1 MNLTISNVIKPFQ
14 INKNENMGKENMKIA
29 GQVKTPEEA
38 KEIASIVRL
47 FVVENRIK
55 QLVYQAKE
63 EDTLIDKKNNDRN
76 TKELTLQINNKKTL
90 Y

>member
-1 MNLTISNVIKPFQ
+1 MIYKP
-14 INKNENMGKENMKIA
+14 IGNKNANENMGKENMRIA

-38 KEIASIVRL
+38 KEIESVAQL

-55 QLVYQAKE
+55 QLVFQAKE
-63 EDTLIDKKNNDRN
+63 ENILIDKKNNDGS
-76 TKELTLQINNKKTL
+76 TKELTLQI